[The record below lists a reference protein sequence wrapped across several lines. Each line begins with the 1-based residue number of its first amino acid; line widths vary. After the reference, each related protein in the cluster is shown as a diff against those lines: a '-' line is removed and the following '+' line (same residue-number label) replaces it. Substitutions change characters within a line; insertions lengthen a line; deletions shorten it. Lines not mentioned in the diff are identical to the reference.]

1 MVYLYAA
8 AVYQPIERG
17 RVRATAELSQAKVE
31 MEGLSAALAAARS
44 ELARIKA
51 GGKPTPSAAPVLL
64 HPRDGAGVVLDEI
77 LRLRDAAGVEVRG
90 LVPSAMV
97 DKGTYNDLAVK
108 VSVRGRTSDVVRYLA
123 LLEAH
128 EPVLDVRRLKMET
141 TPASLPRRGLGTR
154 GWGVR
159 REMKPEPVDRG
170 SWLCRFRCLGVHA
183 LTHGSGPRSL
193 ACSSV
198 CPRLP
203 ARARLGRDGASFPS
217 RPEPSARGQGP
228 GR

>member
-1 MVYLYAA
+1 MAAPAVLNQARVWVGRLSGREKKIGLLVLAAGVVYLYAA

-51 GGKPTPSAAPVLL
+51 GGKPKPSAAPVLL

-141 TPASLPRRGLGTR
+141 TPASLPDVVSELE
-154 GWGVR
+154 V
-159 REMKPEPVDRG
+159 
-170 SWLCRFRCLGVHA
+170 
-183 LTHGSGPRSL
+183 
-193 ACSSV
+193 
-198 CPRLP
+198 
-203 ARARLGRDGASFPS
+203 GAFV
-217 RPEPSARGQGP
+217 GK
-228 GR
+228 

>member
-1 MVYLYAA
+1 MAAPAVLNQARVWVGRLSGREKKIGLLVLAAGVVYLYAA

-141 TPASLPRRGLGTR
+141 TPASLPDVVSELE
-154 GWGVR
+154 V
-159 REMKPEPVDRG
+159 
-170 SWLCRFRCLGVHA
+170 
-183 LTHGSGPRSL
+183 
-193 ACSSV
+193 
-198 CPRLP
+198 
-203 ARARLGRDGASFPS
+203 GAFV
-217 RPEPSARGQGP
+217 GK
-228 GR
+228 

>member
-1 MVYLYAA
+1 MAAPAVLNQARVYIGRLSGREKKIGLLVLAAGVVYLYAA

-51 GGKPTPSAAPVLL
+51 GGAPSPSAAPVLL
-64 HPRDGAGVVLDEI
+64 HPRDGAGAVLDEI

-108 VSVRGRTSDVVRYLA
+108 VSVRGRTSDVARYLA

-141 TPASLPRRGLGTR
+141 TPASLPE
-154 GWGVR
+154 VAV
-159 REMKPEPVDRG
+159 EMEV
-170 SWLCRFRCLGVHA
+170 
-183 LTHGSGPRSL
+183 
-193 ACSSV
+193 
-198 CPRLP
+198 
-203 ARARLGRDGASFPS
+203 GAFV
-217 RPEPSARGQGP
+217 GK
-228 GR
+228 